1 MQKIVFSPKLIENL
15 KEGSAADPLT
25 AGLSVLARQGVPV
38 VFSFKRKVK
47 GTNRV
52 FKKVLGS
59 YPAMSIADARQIAAA
74 FNLQLEAGIDPREAA
89 KEEAV
94 AGLTVDD
101 AHDLYMDWCKSGL
114 RKTLKPRT
122 IEDKER
128 LWRVSKDSLV
138 GRPLRSITERDL
150 RDIVRAKA
158 DEGSKIRANRMAA
171 EFKVFFGW
179 CCGMD
184 GEDAG
189 VTLDIDPA
197 RRLSGTYYGVSSR
210 SRILSEEEIVLLL
223 RAVAEQERVY
233 IRAIC
238 LILLTGCRRS
248 EVMSAPTDERRG
260 DLWTIPASRYKSNI
274 DHVIPLAPWMLSLM
288 QTNTK
293 WLIPAKRGDA
303 ALTEGWI
310 NKVLEK
316 VRVRMMELGE
326 CVVPHFTIHDL
337 RRTLRS
343 NTKRLK
349 IDSDTAEAMIGH
361 KKRGLVEIYDRYDM
375 IDEKRAGFAKWEA
388 KLVGMARGAGVAEA
402 LGIPTRL

>member
-1 MQKIVFSPKLIENL
+1 MQKIVFSPKLIESL
-15 KEGSAADPLT
+15 KDGSAADPQT
-25 AGLSVLARQGVPV
+25 PGLSVLARSGVPT

-52 FKKVLGS
+52 FKKVIGS
-59 YPAMSIADARQIAAA
+59 YPAMSIADARQIASA
-74 FNLQLEAGIDPREAA
+74 FNVQLEAGTDPREAA
-89 KEEAV
+89 KEAAV
-94 AGLTVDD
+94 AGITVGE
-101 AHDLYMDWCKSGL
+101 AHGLYMDWCRSGL

-122 IEDKER
+122 LEDKER
-128 LWRVSKDSLV
+128 LWRVSKATIES
-138 GRPLRSITERDL
+138 RPLQSITERDL

-171 EFKVFFGW
+171 EMKVFFGW

-189 VTLDIDPA
+189 IVLENDPS

-210 SRILSEEEIVLLL
+210 SRILDDDEITLFL
-223 RAVAEQERVY
+223 RAVAEQDRVY
-233 IRAIC
+233 VRALS

-274 DHVIPLAPWMLSLM
+274 DHVVPLAPWALALM

-293 WLIPAKRGDA
+293 WLIPAKRGDMA
-303 ALTEGWI
+303 MTEGWI
-310 NKVLEK
+310 NKVMEK
-316 VRVRMMELGE
+316 VRVRMMELGA
-326 CVVPHFTIHDL
+326 CVVPHFTVHDL

-361 KKRGLVEIYDRYDM
+361 KKRGLAEIYDRYDM
-375 IDEKRAGFAKWEA
+375 LDEKREGFAKWEA
-388 KLVGMARGAGVAEA
+388 KLVSMAREAGVADA
-402 LGIPTRL
+402 LAIPANA